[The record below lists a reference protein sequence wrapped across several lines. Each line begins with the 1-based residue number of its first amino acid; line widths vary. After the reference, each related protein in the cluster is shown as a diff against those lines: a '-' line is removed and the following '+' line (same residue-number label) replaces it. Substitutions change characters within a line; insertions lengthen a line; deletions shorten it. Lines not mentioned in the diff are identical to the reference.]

1 MSTPVSMTATRT
13 PLPVDCF
20 HNSSIRTRCN
30 DQGRPAYF
38 AEGKV
43 HWVESS
49 AAAGSTGSVTK
60 RTAVAAAA
68 VSGRR
73 YGCEE
78 ECVVMWIRPSGTLRL
93 AGRARRQAWS
103 GGQER
108 GPGGRDGSGHDVLVS
123 E

>member
-68 VSGRR
+68 VSGRLR
-73 YGCEE
+73 GDG
-78 ECVVMWIRPSGTLRL
+78 CVVTWPLLTNPAADGRHPSTDGDPSG
-93 AGRARRQAWS
+93 GRRTR
-103 GGQER
+103 
-108 GPGGRDGSGHDVLVS
+108 
-123 E
+123 